1 MDDVRKIADL
11 RAAVEKHTLAE
22 RECPANKAFLGD
34 TLCPKCGASA
44 SEGCGSGNQAAWEVV
59 QAARAY
65 LKDQEHG

>member
-11 RAAVEKHTLAE
+11 RAAVEKHALAE
-22 RECPANKAFLGD
+22 RECPANKTHLGD
-34 TLCPKCGASA
+34 KRCPKCGAS
-44 SEGCGSGNQAAWEVV
+44 SNEGCGPGNQAAWETV